1 MDQGTTCTF
10 IYTYLYENGLRGMWL
25 VLNSDLRNR
34 NFDSLKY
41 NYFSS
46 SLLERNRSHENGAQ
60 SAFEFAW
67 SSSSWNWLALDGF
80 WIKWYM
86 SDRFQLSMRTSR
98 IASIKVGLYRRGH
111 YHVRCAWR
119 FDFVWVTVI
128 RATASSVK
136 FSNLIELEKL
146 DLFLWNILPFST
158 WNSV

>member
-1 MDQGTTCTF
+1 MKRKKF
-10 IYTYLYENGLRGMWL
+10 SWL
-25 VLNSDLRNR
+25 
-34 NFDSLKY
+34 F
-41 NYFSS
+41 FE
-46 SLLERNRSHENGAQ
+46 LERNRSHEKGAQ
-60 SAFEFAW
+60 SSFEFAW

-80 WIKWYM
+80 SIKWYM
-86 SDRFQLSMRTSR
+86 SDRFQLSMRTSW

-146 DLFLWNILPFST
+146 DLFCERSYHFWLGTLFIWTDRLIVCFDKLSKTGRVCTVLFPRT
-158 WNSV
+158 